1 MSFKLT
7 MDGTATTNPNLL
19 FTVNQIICLEHQY
32 TFLYGEVIQ
41 LLPERRLCWFRPMCM
56 TKDDFSGTINDASS
70 DLINLESCS
79 DLLWPMSLFRPALD
93 TEVISFLHLLSN
105 DAAESSVYE
114 GSSSQHLNKFIQQ
127 VWQANKD
134 KF

>member
-1 MSFKLT
+1 

-19 FTVNQIICLEHQY
+19 FTVNQIICLEHQH
-32 TFLYGEVIQ
+32 TCLYGEVIQ
-41 LLPERRLCWFRPMCM
+41 LLPQRRLCWFRPMCM
-56 TKDDFSGTINDASS
+56 TKDDFSGNFNDAIS
-70 DLINLESCS
+70 DLINLKSCS
-79 DLLWPMSLFRPALD
+79 DLLWPMILFRPALD

-105 DAAESSVYE
+105 DAAESSVYK
-114 GSSSQHLNKFIQQ
+114 GSSSQYLNKFIQQ